1 METTSLMTM
10 MGITIT
16 VIGAVATIITI
27 AVGGYALYLQINLS
41 KKTNEEFNKHFYRM
55 LDKVSNNPEVLEKF
69 IQNVIEKE
77 EFKNR
82 FLHLIEIEIENIL
95 DSRESNSIANSEN
108 NDIIDNEDD
117 ENVRVKFKN
126 KE

>member
-41 KKTNEEFNKHFYRM
+41 KKTNEEFNKHFYKM
-55 LDKVSNNPEVLEKF
+55 LDKVSNNLEVLEKF

-77 EFKNR
+77 EFKNS

>member
-1 METTSLMTM
+1 
-10 MGITIT
+10 
-16 VIGAVATIITI
+16 
-27 AVGGYALYLQINLS
+27 
-41 KKTNEEFNKHFYRM
+41 M

-82 FLHLIEIEIENIL
+82 FLNLIEIEIENIL

-108 NDIIDNEDD
+108 NDIIDNEYD

>member
-1 METTSLMTM
+1 MTIENLMTM
-10 MGITIT
+10 ISIAIT

-27 AVGGYALYLQINLS
+27 AVGGYALYFQINLS
-41 KKTNEEFNKHFYRM
+41 KKTNEEFNKHFYKM
-55 LDKVSNNPEVLEKF
+55 LDKVSNNPEVLERF

-82 FLHLIEIEIENIL
+82 FLNLIEIEIENIL
-95 DSRESNSIANSEN
+95 DSRESNSVANSEN
-108 NDIIDNEDD
+108 NDIIDNEDGED
-117 ENVRVKFKN
+117 IKVKFKN

>member
-27 AVGGYALYLQINLS
+27 AVGGYALFLQINLS
-41 KKTNEEFNKHFYRM
+41 KKTNEEFNNYFYKM

>member
-41 KKTNEEFNKHFYRM
+41 KKTNEEFNKHFYKM
-55 LDKVSNNPEVLEKF
+55 LDKVSNNSEVLEKF

>member
-1 METTSLMTM
+1 MTIENLMTM
-10 MGITIT
+10 ISIAIT

-41 KKTNEEFNKHFYRM
+41 KKTNEEFNKHFYKM
-55 LDKVSNNPEVLEKF
+55 LDKVSNNPEVLERF

-82 FLHLIEIEIENIL
+82 FLNLIEIEIENIL
-95 DSRESNSIANSEN
+95 DSRESNSVANSEN
-108 NDIIDNEDD
+108 NDIIDNEDGED
-117 ENVRVKFKN
+117 IKVKFKN

>member
-117 ENVRVKFKN
+117 KDVRVKFKN

>member
-1 METTSLMTM
+1 METTTIMTM

-41 KKTNEEFNKHFYRM
+41 KKTNEEFNKHFYKM

-69 IQNVIEKE
+69 IQNVIEKD

-82 FLHLIEIEIENIL
+82 FLNLIEIEIENIL
-95 DSRESNSIANSEN
+95 DSRESGSIANSEN
-108 NDIIDNEDD
+108 NDIIDNKENEDIK
-117 ENVRVKFKN
+117 VKLKN

>member
-41 KKTNEEFNKHFYRM
+41 KKTNEEFNKHFYKM

-77 EFKNR
+77 EFKNS

>member
-1 METTSLMTM
+1 MTIENLMTM
-10 MGITIT
+10 ISIAIT

-41 KKTNEEFNKHFYRM
+41 KKTNEEFNKHFYKM
-55 LDKVSNNPEVLEKF
+55 LDKVSNNPEVLERF

-82 FLHLIEIEIENIL
+82 FLNLIEIEIENIL
-95 DSRESNSIANSEN
+95 DSRESNSVANSEN
-108 NDIIDNEDD
+108 NDIIDNEDGED
-117 ENVRVKFKN
+117 IKVKFKN
-126 KE
+126 NE

>member
-41 KKTNEEFNKHFYRM
+41 KKTNEEFNNYFYKM

>member
-41 KKTNEEFNKHFYRM
+41 KKTNEEFNKHFYKM

>member
-1 METTSLMTM
+1 MGTTTIMTM

-41 KKTNEEFNKHFYRM
+41 KKTNEEFNKHFYKM

-69 IQNVIEKE
+69 IQNVIEKD

-82 FLHLIEIEIENIL
+82 FLNLIEIEIENIL
-95 DSRESNSIANSEN
+95 DSRESGSIANSEN
-108 NDIIDNEDD
+108 NDIIDNKENEDIK
-117 ENVRVKFKN
+117 VKFKN

>member
-41 KKTNEEFNKHFYRM
+41 KKTNEEFNKHFYKM

-82 FLHLIEIEIENIL
+82 FLNLIEIEIENIL

-108 NDIIDNEDD
+108 NDIIDNEYD

>member
-1 METTSLMTM
+1 METTTIMTM

-41 KKTNEEFNKHFYRM
+41 KKTNEEFNKHFYKM

-69 IQNVIEKE
+69 IQNVIEKD

-82 FLHLIEIEIENIL
+82 FLNLIEIEIENIL
-95 DSRESNSIANSEN
+95 DSRESGSIANSEN
-108 NDIIDNEDD
+108 NDIIDNKENEDIK
-117 ENVRVKFKN
+117 VKFKN

>member
-1 METTSLMTM
+1 MTIENLMTM
-10 MGITIT
+10 ISIAIT

-41 KKTNEEFNKHFYRM
+41 KKTNEEFNKHFYKM
-55 LDKVSNNPEVLEKF
+55 LDKVSNNPEVLERF

-82 FLHLIEIEIENIL
+82 FLNLIEIEIENIL
-95 DSRESNSIANSEN
+95 DSREINSVANSEN
-108 NDIIDNEDD
+108 NDIIDNEDGED
-117 ENVRVKFKN
+117 IKVKFKN

>member
-1 METTSLMTM
+1 MTIENLMTM
-10 MGITIT
+10 ISIAIT

-41 KKTNEEFNKHFYRM
+41 KKTNEEFNKHFYKM
-55 LDKVSNNPEVLEKF
+55 LDKVSNNPEVLERF

-82 FLHLIEIEIENIL
+82 FLNLIEIEIENIL
-95 DSRESNSIANSEN
+95 DSRESKSVANSEN
-108 NDIIDNEDD
+108 NDIIDNEDSED
-117 ENVRVKFKN
+117 IKVKFKN

>member
-1 METTSLMTM
+1 MTIENLMTM
-10 MGITIT
+10 ISITIT

-41 KKTNEEFNKHFYRM
+41 KKTNEEFNKYFYKM
-55 LDKVSNNPEVLEKF
+55 LDKVSNNPEVLERF

-82 FLHLIEIEIENIL
+82 FLNLIEIEIENIL
-95 DSRESNSIANSEN
+95 DSRESNSVANSEN
-108 NDIIDNEDD
+108 NDIIDNEDGED
-117 ENVRVKFKN
+117 IKVKFKN

>member
-1 METTSLMTM
+1 METTTIMTM

-16 VIGAVATIITI
+16 VIGTVATIMTI
-27 AVGGYALYLQINLS
+27 IIGGYTIYLQINLS
-41 KKTNEEFNKHFYRM
+41 KKTNEEFNKHFYKM

-69 IQNVIEKE
+69 IQNVIEKD

-82 FLHLIEIEIENIL
+82 FLNLIEIEIENIL
-95 DSRESNSIANSEN
+95 DSRESGSIANSEN
-108 NDIIDNEDD
+108 NDIIDNKENEDIK
-117 ENVRVKFKN
+117 VKLKN

>member
-1 METTSLMTM
+1 MTIENLMTM
-10 MGITIT
+10 ISIAIT

-41 KKTNEEFNKHFYRM
+41 KKTNEEFNKHFYKM
-55 LDKVSNNPEVLEKF
+55 LDKVSNNPEVLERF

-82 FLHLIEIEIENIL
+82 FLNLIEIEIENIL
-95 DSRESNSIANSEN
+95 DSRESNSVANSEN
-108 NDIIDNEDD
+108 NDIIDNEDSED
-117 ENVRVKFKN
+117 IKVKFKN